1 MKNCALRGIPQT
13 GRMLEMDAFAELA
26 VQFGR
31 DRAAEALRATV
42 EAWRHAIKASPTDLP
57 PPTPDALLDETRR
70 ALSRDEEPNLK
81 PAVNATGILLH
92 TGLGRAPMPSAA
104 REAVLRCMGC
114 CNLQM
119 DMGDGSRIHR
129 EHAIRDLVCSLTG
142 AEDVALVNN
151 NAAATLL
158 VLAALVPGREV
169 VVSRGELIEIGGS
182 FRLPDIMAQSGAK
195 LREVGTTNKTHL
207 RDYEQAIGPATA
219 LLMKVHKSNYGM
231 VGFTKEVGIAE
242 IAAAGHAR
250 GIAVADDLGCGA
262 MMPLERFGLPHEMT
276 IAESLAAGADLVLAS
291 TDKLIGGPQ
300 GGLVVGKAA
309 LVAKVRQHPL
319 YRAFRVCKMTAAA
332 LEATLRLFKS
342 PDTIAQTHPLYA
354 MLDKPPEAIRA
365 QAEALAARLRPIL
378 APRAVEVV
386 PHEAFLGGGS
396 VPAEPLPS
404 FAVAIA
410 SDKADDLAR
419 ALRACR
425 VPVCPRIHDSAVYL
439 DMRTVSEAEC
449 DLVAESF
456 REIAGS
462 AS

>member
-1 MKNCALRGIPQT
+1 MESAGFLAL
-13 GRMLEMDAFAELA
+13 AAA
-26 VQFGR
+26 FGR
-31 DRAAEALRATV
+31 DRAADAVRAAV
-42 EAWRHAIKASPTDLP
+42 ESARQTLQVSPEPLAAPTAETLLETARRHL
-57 PPTPDALLDETRR
+57 E
-70 ALSRDEEPNLK
+70 RDDEPNLK

-92 TGLGRAPMPSAA
+92 TGLGRAPMPQAA
-104 REAVLRCMGC
+104 RDAVARCMGVC
-114 CNLQM
+114 TLQM

-129 EHAIRDLVCSLTG
+129 EHAIRDLVRDLTG
-142 AEDVALVNN
+142 AEDVVLVNN

-158 VLAALVPGREV
+158 VLAALAPGREV

-207 RDYEQAIGPATA
+207 RDYEQAIGPETA

-231 VGFTKEVGIAE
+231 VGFTKEVGIAD

-250 GIAVADDLGCGA
+250 GVGVADDLGCGA
-262 MMPLERFGLPHEMT
+262 MIPLERFGLPHEMT
-276 IAESLAAGADLVLAS
+276 LAESLAAGADLVLAS
-291 TDKLIGGPQ
+291 TDKLVGGPQ
-300 GGLVVGKAA
+300 GGLVAGKAA
-309 LVAKVRQHPL
+309 LIAQIRQHPL

-342 PDTIAQTHPLYA
+342 PDTITQTHPLYA
-354 MLDKPPEAIRA
+354 MLGKRPDAIRA
-365 QAEALAARLRPIL
+365 QAETLAARLCPLL
-378 APRAVEVV
+378 APRPVEVV
-386 PHEAFLGGGS
+386 AHESFLGGGA
-396 VPAEPLPS
+396 VPAQPLPS

-410 SDKADDLAR
+410 TDRPDDLAR

-425 VPVCPRIHDSAVYL
+425 VPVCPRIHDQTVYL